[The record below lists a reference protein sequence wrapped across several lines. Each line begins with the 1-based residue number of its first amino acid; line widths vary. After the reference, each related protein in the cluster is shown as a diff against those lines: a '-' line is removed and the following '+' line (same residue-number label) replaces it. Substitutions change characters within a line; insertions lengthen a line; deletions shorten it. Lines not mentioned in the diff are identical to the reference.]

1 MRKSIMNKSI
11 MFGIAAVA
19 AAGLV
24 SMGCGSSDNQTSGSG
39 GKQGSGG
46 AGTGGAATG
55 GSNGSG
61 GKTGGGGSAT
71 GGTGGG
77 SSATGGTSG
86 GGGSTAASCGTTDG
100 TESLNTTFETADSTK
115 PFEVNKW
122 GTWTGA
128 EPLLEQTTSGP
139 SGLDCSS
146 GCAKLT
152 VDYKAGTGQYS
163 AGLAEQYF
171 GAATTS
177 TLNLLN
183 ETMTA
188 KLALV
193 VKKADGASKDV
204 PIVISFTGEDTLVST
219 NNDNVWVYDLPGKA
233 AALDA
238 ASGWHTVSYKIVDAQ
253 VPSWKPTR
261 TVCASGLHDIAIR
274 IQNTEAIDDSNA
286 ALVTLYIQSVSVG
299 SGGSSGS
306 GGAAGSSSGGAGGG
320 GTTGSGGGSTGS
332 NGGATGS
339 SSGGSTGGGGDTG
352 SSSGGSTGGGG
363 NTGGGGDTGSPG
375 GRTGGGRDGGAFT
388 PRG

>member
-11 MFGIAAVA
+11 MFGIAAIA

-61 GKTGGGGSAT
+61 GKTGSGGSAT

-77 SSATGGTSG
+77 SSATGGTGG

-100 TESLNTTFETADSTK
+100 TESLNTTFETDGSTK

-122 GTWTGA
+122 GTWGGA
-128 EPLLEQTTSGP
+128 EPTLEQTKSGP

-152 VDYKAGTGQYS
+152 VDYKKGTGQYS

-171 GAATTS
+171 GAAATS

-193 VKKADGASKDV
+193 VTKADGASKDV

-219 NNDNVWVYDLPGKA
+219 NNDNVWVYDLPGGA
-233 AALDA
+233 TALDA
-238 ASGWHTVSYKIVDAQ
+238 SSGWHTVSHKIVDAE

-274 IQNTEAIDDSNA
+274 IQNTAAIDDTNA
-286 ALVTLYIQSVSVG
+286 ALVTLYIQSVTVG
-299 SGGSSGS
+299 AGGSSGGS
-306 GGAAGSSSGGAGGG
+306 GGAAGSASGGAGGG
-320 GTTGSGGGSTGS
+320 GTTGSGGGSTGGGGDTGG
-332 NGGATGS
+332 GGA
-339 SSGGSTGGGGDTG
+339 TGGGGDTG
-352 SSSGGSTGGGG
+352 GGGATGGGG

-375 GRTGGGRDGGAFT
+375 GRTGGGRDGGFVG
-388 PRG
+388 RG